1 MIEYRQGQFMGKGGF
16 AKCYIVE
23 QKGNDG
29 RVFAAKIIDK
39 ENLVKQSSQKKLV
52 QEIQIH

>member
-39 ENLVKQSSQKKLV
+39 ENLVK
-52 QEIQIH
+52 